1 MKCPNC
7 KHKLD
12 QHEGTCPECGE
23 RLTRGMRKKKRTGL
37 IAGLVAALFILT
49 GGTFATLQFLG
60 DEEAAEET
68 VAPEKEILP
77 EKDEADL
84 TKEEEQPEEEEEAK
98 EETENEETDK
108 EESEEPVVREGTVER
123 AIQEDN
129 AVAQEAIILPEKIAG
144 QERDV
149 QQIIKESLP
158 KVFTILTDE
167 NIGSG
172 FLYKKGGLIAT
183 NAHVVSGYTDVTV
196 RNSNGKESQGR
207 VIGISDRSDVALI
220 KVDDYA
226 NSEPFPLETGV
237 TPIGAEVIAI
247 GSPNGLSNTVTTGK
261 LTAHDQ
267 NLELGFIYENI
278 YQINARIERG
288 NSGGPLID
296 AKTGKVVGINSLVM
310 QDNSLVGFA
319 IPLYSMTGLLD
330 QWAANPMNPE
340 QVAGIFGAYDEFEGG
355 AASPEDDQFEGGW
368 EGDSFNE
375 IALEN
380 FILSFG
386 HFQTLMKDAGD
397 FFWVEDLVQPE
408 SPAYDKLSQEAK
420 QLADSGIKYEL
431 TGQDVTSSEIF
442 DEYAIVH
449 STETEKTTAADGTV
463 TETEVKRDYKVII
476 DSNGFFQVADVTVAE

>member
-7 KHKLD
+7 GHQSD
-12 QHEGTCPECGE
+12 QFEGTCPECGE
-23 RLTRGMRKKKRTGL
+23 RLTRGKRKKKRKGI
-37 IAGLVAALFILT
+37 IAGTVAALFILT
-49 GGTFATLQFLG
+49 GGTFGALQFLG
-60 DEEAAEET
+60 EEEAAEEPI
-68 VAPEKEILP
+68 APEEEILP
-77 EKDEADL
+77 ETDEADVI
-84 TKEEEQPEEEEEAK
+84 KEEEEQPEEAAEEEQEAA
-98 EETENEETDK
+98 EEQA
-108 EESEEPVVREGTVER
+108 EEPVVSEGTVER

-158 KVFTILTDE
+158 KVFTILTDD

-172 FLYKKGGLIAT
+172 FLYKEGGLIAT
-183 NAHVVSGYTDVTV
+183 NAHVVSGFTDVTV
-196 RNSNGKESQGR
+196 RNSDGKESQGR
-207 VIGISDRSDVALI
+207 VVGISDRSDVALI

-226 NSEPFPLETGV
+226 DIEPFQLESGV

-247 GSPNGLSNTVTTGK
+247 GSPHGLSNTVTTGK

-330 QWAANPMNPE
+330 QWAANPMSPD
-340 QVAGIFGAYDEFEGG
+340 QVAGVFGTYDEFEGG

-368 EGDSFNE
+368 EGDTFNE

-386 HFQTLMKDAGD
+386 HFQTLMKDAAD
-397 FFWVEDLVQPE
+397 FFWVADLVQPE
-408 SPAYDKLSQEAK
+408 SPAYDKLTTEANE
-420 QLADSGIKYEL
+420 LSGSGIKYEL
-431 TGQDVTSSEIF
+431 AGQEVTSVEIF
-442 DEYAIVH
+442 DDHAIVH
-449 STETEKTTAADGTV
+449 STETEKTTAPDGTV
-463 TETEVKRDYKVII
+463 NENEVNRAYKVII
-476 DSNGFFQVADVTVAE
+476 DSNGFFQVSDVTVAE

>member
-7 KHKLD
+7 GHQSD
-12 QHEGTCPECGE
+12 RFEGTCPECGE
-23 RLTRGMRKKKRTGL
+23 RLTRGKRKKKRKGL
-37 IAGLVAALFILT
+37 LAGTVAALFILT
-49 GGTFATLQFLG
+49 GGTFAALQFWG
-60 DEEAAEET
+60 DEEAAEEP
-68 VAPEKEILP
+68 VAPEEEILP
-77 EKDEADL
+77 ESDEADL
-84 TKEEEQPEEEEEAK
+84 IEEEEQPEEAEEAD
-98 EETENEETDK
+98 EESTG

-144 QERDV
+144 QERDA
-149 QQIIKESLP
+149 QQIIKDSLP

-172 FLYKKGGLIAT
+172 FLYKSGGLIAT

-196 RNSNGKESQGR
+196 RNSDGKESQGR
-207 VIGISDRSDVALI
+207 VVGISDRSDVALI

-226 NSEPFPLETGV
+226 NIEPFQVETGV

-247 GSPNGLSNTVTTGK
+247 GSPHGLSNTVTTGT

-330 QWAANPMNPE
+330 QWAASPMSPE
-340 QVAGIFGAYDEFEGG
+340 QVAGVFGTYDEFEGG

-368 EGDSFNE
+368 EGETFNE

-380 FILSFG
+380 FILRVG

-397 FFWVEDLVQPE
+397 FFWLADLVEPG
-408 SPAYDKLSQEAK
+408 SPAYDKLTKEANE
-420 QLADSGIKYEL
+420 LAGSGIKYEL
-431 TGQDVTSSEIF
+431 LGQDVTSVEIY
-442 DEYAIVH
+442 DDHAIVH
-449 STETEKTTAADGTV
+449 SSETEKTTAADGTV
-463 TETEVKRDYKVII
+463 TENNVNRDYKVII
-476 DSNGFFQVADVTVAE
+476 DSNGFFQVSDVTVAE

>member
-1 MKCPNC
+1 MMKCPNC
-7 KHKLD
+7 GHELE
-12 QHEGTCPECGE
+12 QYEGTCPECGK
-23 RLTRGMRKKKRTGL
+23 RLTRGKRKKKKKGL
-37 IAGLVAALFILT
+37 IVGTVATLFILT
-49 GGTFATLQFLG
+49 GGTFAALQFLG
-60 DEEAAEET
+60 DEEAANEPI
-68 VAPEKEILP
+68 A
-77 EKDEADL
+77 
-84 TKEEEQPEEEEEAK
+84 PEEEIMPETEEAEEIQDEK
-98 EETENEETDK
+98 EEAEGEVTETEAPAE
-108 EESEEPVVREGTVER
+108 EEPAVSEGTVER

-144 QERDV
+144 QGRDA

-172 FLYKKGGLIAT
+172 FLYKNGGLIAT
-183 NAHVVSGYTDVTV
+183 NAHVVSGHTDVTV
-196 RNSNGKESQGR
+196 RNSDGKESQGR

-220 KVDDYA
+220 KVDDFA
-226 NSEPFPLETGV
+226 GIEPFPVESGV

-247 GSPNGLSNTVTTGK
+247 GSPHGLSNTVTTGT

-278 YQINARIERG
+278 YQFNAKIERG

-330 QWAANPMNPE
+330 QWAASPMSSE
-340 QVAGIFGAYDEFEGG
+340 QVAGVFGTYDEFEGG

-368 EGDSFNE
+368 EGDTFNE

-397 FFWVEDLVQPE
+397 FFWVADLVQPG
-408 SPAYDKLSQEAK
+408 SPAYDKLTQEANG
-420 QLADSGIKYEL
+420 LVGSGVKYEL
-431 TGQDVTSSEIF
+431 AGQDVTSVEIM
-442 DEYAIVH
+442 DDHAIVH

-463 TETEVKRDYKVII
+463 TENQVNRDYKVII
-476 DSNGFFQVADVTVAE
+476 DSNGFFQVADVTIAE